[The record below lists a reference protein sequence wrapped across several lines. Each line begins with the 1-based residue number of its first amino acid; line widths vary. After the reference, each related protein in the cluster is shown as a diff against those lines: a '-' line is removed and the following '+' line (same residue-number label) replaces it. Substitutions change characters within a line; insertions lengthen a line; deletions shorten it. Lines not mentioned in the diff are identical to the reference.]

1 MVVVKGWNTQRCLR
15 ISGVA
20 RRGLAKSGL
29 GGHAAT
35 YAKKCAVSASREQD
49 DFGSLAAR

>member
-35 YAKKCAVSASREQD
+35 YEEVGGLGGLPAK
-49 DFGSLAAR
+49 